1 MEDRFEM
8 GQSFFM
14 ENRQCGMRWLFDYF
28 SRFVNCFFFFFFW
41 LLFFKSTLKDHL
53 MQGNLLKATSL
64 NEKQINLEKEKYGN
78 MSLYSQYFSMFTT
91 HTFTS

>member
-1 MEDRFEM
+1 
-8 GQSFFM
+8 
-14 ENRQCGMRWLFDYF
+14 
-28 SRFVNCFFFFFFW
+28 
-41 LLFFKSTLKDHL
+41 

-64 NEKQINLEKEKYGN
+64 NEKQSNLEKEKYGN

>member
-1 MEDRFEM
+1 MKWVSHFLWKTV
-8 GQSFFM
+8 
-14 ENRQCGMRWLFDYF
+14 NAVCGDYLIIF
-28 SRFVNCFFFFFFW
+28 RDLLTVFFFFFFFAN
-41 LLFFKSTLKDHL
+41 FFIKSTFKDHL

-78 MSLYSQYFSMFTT
+78 MSLYSQYFSMFTK

>member
-1 MEDRFEM
+1 
-8 GQSFFM
+8 
-14 ENRQCGMRWLFDYF
+14 
-28 SRFVNCFFFFFFW
+28 
-41 LLFFKSTLKDHL
+41 